1 MAKKHSWIKKENL
14 IQAYKQRDLSL
25 GQLSTALDLSYLE
38 TMQMLTSLEIAVID
52 YNLEDDLKTITK
64 LQTKGNK

>member
-14 IQAYKQRDLSL
+14 IQAYKQGDLSL
-25 GQLSTALDLSYLE
+25 GQLSKVLDLSYLE